1 MILGARWA
9 KTSFNGGPGVVFL
22 AVRIAAISLLLSGQA
37 VFGSIMLTSPTS
49 FTGTGL
55 GAVPTILTIQDNPT
69 EIGCVG
75 FSGTGSTLNSGVC
88 TGSSADV
95 KTGASQTELQ
105 PLSAAAGGA
114 ITTAAN
120 FAFIFNADQPAGGP
134 ITLGDARVAF
144 YSSTGAFLYQ
154 SAGLNCTVSSTGCT
168 FPNTFSGIGKS
179 GFEFQLSSDQQ
190 TAATA
195 AGAFSS
201 PSNLVGLSAFV
212 TGSAGGPETFYL
224 LNGNLGAGGGSAG
237 GGVSFVPEPSGV
249 FLSMI
254 GLALVAISAIGRRST
269 SAK

>member
-1 MILGARWA
+1 MILRARWA
-9 KTSFNGGPGVVFL
+9 KTSFRGD
-22 AVRIAAISLLLSGQA
+22 ATSCSAARMAAISFLLCGKA
-37 VFGSIMLTSPTS
+37 VFGTVMLTSPTS

-55 GAVPTILTIQDNPT
+55 GAVPTILTIQDSST

-75 FSGTGSTLNSGVC
+75 FTGLGSTLNSGVC

-95 KTGASQTELQ
+95 KTGASQTRLQ

-114 ITTAAN
+114 ITSASS

-134 ITLGDARVAF
+134 ITLADARVAF

-154 SAGLNCTVSSTGCT
+154 SAGLNCTASSTGCT
-168 FPNTFSGIGKS
+168 FPVTASGMGKS

-212 TGSAGGPETFYL
+212 TASAGGPETFYL
-224 LNGNLGAGGGSAG
+224 LNGNAVSSQGSGISA
-237 GGVSFVPEPSGV
+237 VPEPSSI
-249 FLSMI
+249 FLSTISLAII
-254 GLALVAISAIGRRST
+254 GFSAVRRRSH